1 MENWQSAGKDFI
13 YLLGV
18 YFGDGSITQRTK
30 NSFQFAFEAI
40 DIDFVNKVLHCVT
53 KLTGKTPKIC
63 TRQRGA
69 NRNPTYYFSTCDELY
84 RDMYEL
90 TSGKK
95 IIPDFIMNGN
105 KETKQTFLTG
115 CLDSDGWVARHH
127 HKNGLK
133 QFSMGYCKG
142 GSYINEIYTLMCG
155 VGLQVGLPKAQ
166 QSKSNTVYWSIRIN
180 MQSWV
185 KSGMQFSID
194 RKNKRVEEY
203 KLKWSKPQRLYAR
216 QEK

>member
-40 DIDFVNKVLHCVT
+40 DIDFVNKVLRCVT
-53 KLTGKTPKIC
+53 SLTGKTPKIC

-69 NRNPTYYFSTCDELY
+69 NRNPTYYFSTCDKLY
-84 RDMYEL
+84 EDMYEL

-95 IIPDFIMNGN
+95 IIPDFIMNGD

-115 CLDSDGWVARHH
+115 CLDSDGWVSRHH

-133 QFSMGYCKG
+133 QFSMGYTKG
-142 GSYINEIYTLMCG
+142 NSYINEIYTLMCD

-166 QSKSNTVYWSIRIN
+166 QSKSHTVYWSIRIN

-203 KLKWSKPQRLYAR
+203 KLKWSKPQRLYAK

>member
-18 YFGDGSITQRTK
+18 YFGDGSITPRTQ
-30 NSFQFAFEAI
+30 NSYQFAFESI
-40 DIDFVNKVLHCVT
+40 DIDFVNQVLKCIK
-53 KLTGKTPKIC
+53 KLTNKKPNVS
-63 TRQRGA
+63 TRQRGV
-69 NRNPTYYFSTCDELY
+69 NRNPTYYFSTCNELY
-84 RDMYEL
+84 KYMYNI

-95 IIPDFIMNGN
+95 IIPDFIINGD
-105 KETKQTFLTG
+105 KETKQIFLTG
-115 CLDSDGWVARHH
+115 CLDSDGWVSRHH
-127 HKNGLK
+127 AKNGLK

-142 GSYINEIYTLMCG
+142 SSYINEIYRLMCDI
-155 VGLQVGLPKAQ
+155 GLQVGLPKAK
-166 QSKSNTVYWSIRIN
+166 QSKSNNVYWTICIN

-185 KSGMQFSID
+185 KSGMRFNIE

-216 QEK
+216 QD

>member
-18 YFGDGSITQRTK
+18 FFGDGSITKRTE
-30 NSFQFAFEAI
+30 NSYQFAFETI
-40 DIDFVNKVLHCVT
+40 DTDFIEKVLRCVT
-53 KLTGKTPKIC
+53 KLTGKTPTLC

-69 NRNPTYYFSTCDELY
+69 NRNPTYYFSTCDKLY
-84 RDMYEL
+84 KEIYTL
-90 TSGKK
+90 THGKQ
-95 IIPDFIMNGN
+95 IIPDFIMSGT
-105 KETKQTFLTG
+105 KETKQVFLMG

-133 QFSMGYCKG
+133 QFSIGYCKG
-142 GSYINEIYTLMCG
+142 ASYINEIYKLLCD
-155 VGLQVGLPKAQ
+155 VGLQVGLPKAKQ
-166 QSKSNTVYWSIRIN
+166 CKSGSLYWTIRIN

-185 KSGMQFSID
+185 RSGMQFSIA

-203 KLKWSKPQRLYAR
+203 KLKWSKPQRLYAK